1 MFYFKALESHL
12 MATITILP
20 SGLQIEVEDG
30 KTLLK
35 AAVENK
41 LCWPHTCGGKAQCG
55 SCAYVIVSGGENLSP
70 ISRFEQHQLIVHK
83 GRQVAIN
90 RVRLACQTIVNGD
103 VTVQKNLMII

>member
-1 MFYFKALESHL
+1 

-20 SGLQIEVEDG
+20 SGLQIEVENG

-55 SCAYVIVSGGENLSP
+55 SCAYVIVRGRENLSP
-70 ISRFEQHQLIVHK
+70 ASRYEQRQIIANK
-83 GRQVAIN
+83 GRQIAIN
-90 RVRLACQTIVNGD
+90 QMRLACQSVVNGD
-103 VTVQKNLMII
+103 VTIHKNITIF